1 MRTFS
6 ANTGKIASCLIGAAL
21 ALAGCGSA
29 SNSETPGTTPP
40 PAGGGAGGSAGS
52 AGAPGAGGG
61 AGGAAPSGGT
71 PGTAGSPGGNAGSP
85 GGMAGSPGGTAGTG
99 GAPRPA
105 DAGTPPSD
113 ASAAPGGCPV
123 QRNLTLAVH
132 IVMNASWPGTLSSAA
147 GMDKIHVW
155 NLTKVQVNGTELSG
169 NDTRTCG
176 TVLPPFNLSGAAQLV
191 TGGQKVHIEFPFS
204 IWEAPTIPRLRSQGR
219 LAGFNP
225 GSALN
230 IDGTVALIGLTM
242 DDPAAAWPDSYTG
255 IKAVDADGDGKLG
268 FTAVPKAGDGFVQ
281 PPTGIDLLRRPPP
294 ADQVYVASRTVIGLQ
309 GMLTS
314 CTEVSGTANVTF
326 FDSHVVGCHIRGG
339 AECMPD
345 QIDFVDQARTIYKI
359 NGATFTAKQV
369 PETATCADVRAAL
382 PM

>member
-1 MRTFS
+1 MRTFT
-6 ANTGKIASCLIGAAL
+6 ATTGKIASCLLGATL
-21 ALAGCGSA
+21 ALAACGSA
-29 SNSETPGTTPP
+29 SNSETPSTP
-40 PAGGGAGGSAGS
+40 PAGTGGGGGNTGT
-52 AGAPGAGGG
+52 AGAPAGGGG
-61 AGGAAPSGGT
+61 AGGATPVGGSTGSAGSGGAA
-71 PGTAGSPGGNAGSP
+71 GNAGGSPGGG
-85 GGMAGSPGGTAGTG
+85 AGTG

-105 DAGTPPSD
+105 DAGTPPAD
-113 ASAAPGGCPV
+113 ANAAPGGCPV

-132 IVMNASWPGTLSSAA
+132 IVMNASWPATLSSAA

-176 TVLPPFNLSGAAQLV
+176 TVLPPFNLSGAGALV
-191 TGGQKVHIEFPFS
+191 TGGQKVHIQIPFN

-219 LAGFNP
+219 LAGFNA

-230 IDGTVALIGLTM
+230 IEGTVALIGLTM
-242 DDPAAAWPDSYTG
+242 DDPLAAWPDDYTG

-268 FTAVPKAGDGFVQ
+268 FTAVPRAGDGFVQ

-294 ADQVYVASRTVIGLQ
+294 ADQVYIASRTIIGLD

-314 CTEVSGTANVTF
+314 CTEVSGTAKVDF
-326 FDSHVVGCHIRGG
+326 FDSHVVGCHVRDG
-339 AECMPD
+339 AECTPD
-345 QIDFVDQARTIYKI
+345 QIDFVDQARTIYRV

-369 PETATCADVRAAL
+369 PETATCADVRTAL